1 MKSKYLKWS
10 KISLLLV
17 CFGFFMPVSCDG
29 NGVDITRFY
38 WNIEGGKQF
47 AILLS
52 CVLIFAI
59 FSIIFSLVQKDNLE
73 NEKIIWDWIFLMASI
88 CGGLFSLGRECL
100 NYGFQFLQIGAFVI
114 IIGWIL
120 SLIFLI
126 CASNDNENSENK
138 TEETKQ

>member
-38 WNIEGGKQF
+38 WNIKGGKQF

-52 CVLIFAI
+52 CVLMFAI

-88 CGGLFSLGRECL
+88 CGGLFSLG
-100 NYGFQFLQIGAFVI
+100 
-114 IIGWIL
+114 
-120 SLIFLI
+120 
-126 CASNDNENSENK
+126 
-138 TEETKQ
+138 